1 MRIKKYIA
9 DNYSEALASI
19 KKEMGSDALIMTT
32 RSIRSGSEWNGGS
45 ASRVEITAAID
56 TAINDVVDVPKILE
70 PNSTFELSDLEDEFD
85 PDIKSLVYSL
95 LSKTERAQSLG
106 LKSDQ
111 FGLFS
116 HLTKN
121 GVSEKII
128 SKIIS
133 KIPHC
138 NDGVNTTS
146 FVKTK
151 FMETMKRVITC
162 GGGIKSSNKGLPR
175 KVLFVGPTGS
185 GKTTTISKIAADLIY
200 REKKK
205 VALVSLDTFRVGGIE
220 QLEIYGN
227 IMNVPVESAQDRIG
241 FEEVLRRHSDKD
253 VILIDT
259 MGRCHK
265 DLNYS
270 DELTQIIDGLGD
282 VERHLVL
289 SMVSCEK
296 LFIESYKQFSSL
308 GINRVLFTKLDE
320 GLNFGSILNFSLRS
334 RLPLSY
340 LTTGQRVPEDIEVAT
355 QDRVIRLIFN

>member
-1 MRIKKYIA
+1 MQIKKYIA

-32 RSIRSGSEWNGGS
+32 RSIRSDSDWSGSS
-45 ASRVEITAAID
+45 ASQVEITAAID
-56 TAINDVVDVPKILE
+56 TAINDIEDVPKILE
-70 PNSTFELSDLEDEFD
+70 PEPTFELSDLEDEFG
-85 PDIKSLVYSL
+85 PDIKSLLYSL

-111 FGLFS
+111 FGIFS

-133 KIPHC
+133 KIPRC
-138 NDGVNTTS
+138 NDGANTTS

-151 FMETMKRVITC
+151 FIETMKRVITC
-162 GGGIKSSNKGLPR
+162 GGGIESTNKGLSR

-220 QLEIYGN
+220 QLEIYGD
-227 IMNVPVESAQDRIG
+227 IMNIPVESAQDHVG
-241 FEEVLRRHSDKD
+241 FEEILRRHSDKD

-265 DLNYS
+265 DLTYS
-270 DELTQIIDGLGD
+270 KQLAQIFDGLDD
-282 VERHLVL
+282 VETHLVL
-289 SMVSCEK
+289 SMASCEK

-308 GINRVLFTKLDE
+308 GVNRVLFTKLDE
-320 GLNFGSILNFSLRS
+320 GINFGSILNFSLRS

-340 LTTGQRVPEDIEVAT
+340 LTTGQRVPQDIEVAA
-355 QDRVIRLIFN
+355 QNRVIRLIFN